1 MKEEVRLIIE
11 PPSALI
17 RQSPQTLIHPH
28 QWILAKISVSAGAP
42 RAHRILDSRTDLAY
56 RCPHV
61 MCDSKQEL
69 VPHFQKYYAEFPSL
83 GLSLDLCWIS
93 FADDFSYRMD
103 NILSHISWSS
113 PSLTL
118 EERPGLSSE
127 VLLTN
132 EGERRPFPCFHNQV
146 HGEGGSECRGSLIHR
161 DRFGSSSGRQR
172 FMNGSLGRVDERAL
186 SSAIGV
192 LPAALQGFD
201 VGSMFVGDPA
211 PLCISAFRPS
221 IQIGNDK

>member
-1 MKEEVRLIIE
+1 
-11 PPSALI
+11 
-17 RQSPQTLIHPH
+17 
-28 QWILAKISVSAGAP
+28 
-42 RAHRILDSRTDLAY
+42 
-56 RCPHV
+56 

-69 VPHFQKYYAEFPSL
+69 VPHFQKYSAEFPSL
-83 GLSLDLCWIS
+83 GLSLDLCRIS
-93 FADDFSYRMD
+93 FADDFSYGMD

-118 EERPGLSSE
+118 EERAGLSSE

-161 DRFGSSSGRQR
+161 ERFGSSSGRQR
-172 FMNGSLGRVDERAL
+172 FMNGSLGRLTNERS

-211 PLCISAFRPS
+211 PLCISAFRPW
-221 IQIGNDK
+221 IQIGNDKEQDKSCLFCLLSLCVSLPPR